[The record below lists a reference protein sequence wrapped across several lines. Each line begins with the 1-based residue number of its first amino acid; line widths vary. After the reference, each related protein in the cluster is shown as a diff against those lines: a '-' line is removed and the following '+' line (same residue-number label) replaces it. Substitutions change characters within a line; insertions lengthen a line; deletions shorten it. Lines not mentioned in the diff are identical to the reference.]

1 MCPLKM
7 DDKQIFQKGIVV
19 EIKRNLYLVSLI
31 IQISVWN
38 GYVLTQLTVLVIFH
52 FKVIIY

>member
-1 MCPLKM
+1 MHESGILLKKASWRTNRFSMCPLKM

-31 IQISVWN
+31 IQISV
-38 GYVLTQLTVLVIFH
+38 
-52 FKVIIY
+52 